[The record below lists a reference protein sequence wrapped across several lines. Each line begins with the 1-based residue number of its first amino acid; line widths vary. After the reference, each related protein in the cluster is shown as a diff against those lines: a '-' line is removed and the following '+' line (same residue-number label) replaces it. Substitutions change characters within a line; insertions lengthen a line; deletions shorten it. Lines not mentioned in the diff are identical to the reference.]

1 MKIRR
6 FWKLAAHMAHSSERG
21 KFTMQIYNYL
31 HVASTRKRGKKNNV
45 QRWQWKK
52 RERYSSIYK
61 GRYTGLGNVS
71 CGISFGLYR
80 LSSSW
85 CSLEAES
92 DDIVSTIVSSPW
104 TWNTCIETFHRFF
117 FFFSFFN
124 LLSFPFLRK
133 GRFSPRFSEWN
144 VNFDARKL
152 KKKVLSNYLS
162 IAIFKIKAFV
172 SFNYILPSS
181 FHIFCIE
188 LDFFGIFFARVEKEK
203 KKKIIWAHT
212 YELFNIQCLFVFQ
225 YDLGCWIYKFVGK
238 EENWILFEKYRQRWD
253 EYFNDIQQRVISRVA
268 LYPLKYNVKTANFNQ
283 PSNNLATTACNKKLT
298 TRINN
303 P

>member
-1 MKIRR
+1 MLRR
-6 FWKLAAHMAHSSERG
+6 QERG
-21 KFTMQIYNYL
+21 E
-31 HVASTRKRGKKNNV
+31 KRIMCNVDNEKKGKD
-45 QRWQWKK
+45 
-52 RERYSSIYK
+52 IA
-61 GRYTGLGNVS
+61 RYTKDDTRDSGTFRVEFLSVCIGSRHLGARS
-71 CGISFGLYR
+71 RRKATI
-80 LSSSW
+80 
-85 CSLEAES
+85 
-92 DDIVSTIVSSPW
+92 STIVSSPW

-152 KKKVLSNYLS
+152 KKKKVLSNYLS

-203 KKKIIWAHT
+203 KKK
-212 YELFNIQCLFVFQ
+212 
-225 YDLGCWIYKFVGK
+225 
-238 EENWILFEKYRQRWD
+238 
-253 EYFNDIQQRVISRVA
+253 
-268 LYPLKYNVKTANFNQ
+268 
-283 PSNNLATTACNKKLT
+283 
-298 TRINN
+298 
-303 P
+303 

>member
-1 MKIRR
+1 MLRR
-6 FWKLAAHMAHSSERG
+6 QERG
-21 KFTMQIYNYL
+21 E
-31 HVASTRKRGKKNNV
+31 KRIMCNVDNEKKGKD
-45 QRWQWKK
+45 
-52 RERYSSIYK
+52 IA
-61 GRYTGLGNVS
+61 RYTKDDTRDSGHVS

-152 KKKVLSNYLS
+152 KKKKVLSNYLS

-203 KKKIIWAHT
+203 KKK
-212 YELFNIQCLFVFQ
+212 
-225 YDLGCWIYKFVGK
+225 K
-238 EENWILFEKYRQRWD
+238 
-253 EYFNDIQQRVISRVA
+253 
-268 LYPLKYNVKTANFNQ
+268 
-283 PSNNLATTACNKKLT
+283 
-298 TRINN
+298 
-303 P
+303 

>member
-21 KFTMQIYNYL
+21 KFTMQIYNCL

-117 FFFSFFN
+117 FFSFFN

-152 KKKVLSNYLS
+152 KKKKVLSNYLS

-181 FHIFCIE
+181 LHIFCIE

-203 KKKIIWAHT
+203 KKK
-212 YELFNIQCLFVFQ
+212 
-225 YDLGCWIYKFVGK
+225 K
-238 EENWILFEKYRQRWD
+238 
-253 EYFNDIQQRVISRVA
+253 
-268 LYPLKYNVKTANFNQ
+268 
-283 PSNNLATTACNKKLT
+283 
-298 TRINN
+298 
-303 P
+303 